1 MNYLQFLMGLLGA
14 FTGGIL
20 MSLSMLL
27 IYLYDRKKTS
37 QLAQK
42 LTNEL
47 KDIKHVY
54 TERLMNSKTSIKTSG
69 TIN

>member
-1 MNYLQFLMGLLGA
+1 MECMEYTQFLMGLLGA
-14 FTGGIL
+14 FIGGIL

-27 IYLYDRKKTS
+27 IYLYDRKKTN

-42 LTNEL
+42 LSNDV
-47 KDIKHVY
+47 KNVY
-54 TERLMNSKTSIKTSG
+54 IERLFNSKTNVKTSG